1 MIRYL
6 LRRLLLSVVTLIA
19 VIVIVSGML
28 HVSGDPVAVM
38 LQSGIASQEERETLR
53 QELGLDRPFILQAID
68 FIVGVVQGDLG
79 YSLRFRKAAA
89 PLIIE
94 RLPATLQLALVAML
108 VALVVAIP
116 VGILS
121 AMKPHST
128 VDYAG
133 RLLTLA
139 GQSIPM
145 FWLGIMAVLVFSVK
159 LRWLPSAGR
168 LEPTSIILP
177 ATTLGLFPMARIA
190 RILRASM
197 LEVLNRD
204 YIRTARA
211 KGLSESK
218 TLIGHALRNSA
229 IPVVTVTGL
238 QFGILLGGALVTET
252 IFSWPG
258 VGLLAIQA
266 VTNRDFPLLRAIVL
280 VMALSFV
287 SINLITDVLYAYLDP
302 RIRYE

>member
-145 FWLGIMAVLVFSVK
+145 FWLGIMAVLVFSVQ

>member
-1 MIRYL
+1 
-6 LRRLLLSVVTLIA
+6 
-19 VIVIVSGML
+19 
-28 HVSGDPVAVM
+28 
-38 LQSGIASQEERETLR
+38 
-53 QELGLDRPFILQAID
+53 
-68 FIVGVVQGDLG
+68 
-79 YSLRFRKAAA
+79 
-89 PLIIE
+89 
-94 RLPATLQLALVAML
+94 
-108 VALVVAIP
+108 
-116 VGILS
+116 
-121 AMKPHST
+121 
-128 VDYAG
+128 
-133 RLLTLA
+133 
-139 GQSIPM
+139 
-145 FWLGIMAVLVFSVK
+145 
-159 LRWLPSAGR
+159 
-168 LEPTSIILP
+168 
-177 ATTLGLFPMARIA
+177 MARIA

-211 KGLSESK
+211 KGLSEMK

-302 RIRYE
+302 RIHYE

>member
-1 MIRYL
+1 
-6 LRRLLLSVVTLIA
+6 
-19 VIVIVSGML
+19 
-28 HVSGDPVAVM
+28 
-38 LQSGIASQEERETLR
+38 
-53 QELGLDRPFILQAID
+53 
-68 FIVGVVQGDLG
+68 
-79 YSLRFRKAAA
+79 
-89 PLIIE
+89 
-94 RLPATLQLALVAML
+94 
-108 VALVVAIP
+108 
-116 VGILS
+116 
-121 AMKPHST
+121 
-128 VDYAG
+128 
-133 RLLTLA
+133 
-139 GQSIPM
+139 
-145 FWLGIMAVLVFSVK
+145 
-159 LRWLPSAGR
+159 
-168 LEPTSIILP
+168 
-177 ATTLGLFPMARIA
+177 MARIA

-197 LEVLNRD
+197 LEILNRD

-218 TLIGHALRNSA
+218 TLIRHALRNSA

-280 VMALSFV
+280 VMAVSFV